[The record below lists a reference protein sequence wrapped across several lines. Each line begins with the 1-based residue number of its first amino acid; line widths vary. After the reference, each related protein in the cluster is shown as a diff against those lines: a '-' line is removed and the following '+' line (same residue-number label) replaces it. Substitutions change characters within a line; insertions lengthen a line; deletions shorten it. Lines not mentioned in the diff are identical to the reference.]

1 VNNLSFLKLSKTIN
15 ILVGTIM
22 KTYTNLYKNIFTLEN
37 LKLAFEKA
45 KKGKAKKY
53 YVIKFEENLDEELKQ
68 L

>member
-1 VNNLSFLKLSKTIN
+1 
-15 ILVGTIM
+15 M